1 MPTIEPRVGPTHL
14 ITRQLKANSSIKAFL
29 ATIKEIFSQKGF
41 WIYPVFAIGGI
52 AMFIL
57 FGFLYYLSSILED
70 TYSIQGI
77 WKGILLAIPLSA
89 VCLASFITGKFVG
102 KSKPRMK
109 WCTFTGELLLLASM
123 LLIGVRSSNSLFI
136 LIAILFVSGA
146 GIGIIL
152 PSLDAFIT
160 EGIEKKQ
167 RGTISS
173 LYSSMRFIGVALGPL
188 VTALFINKSA
198 LLFYSFAF
206 FALLC
211 GVLTL
216 IKIKPKA
223 Q

>member
-123 LLIGVRSSNSLFI
+123 LFIPSLF
-136 LIAILFVSGA
+136 
-146 GIGIIL
+146 
-152 PSLDAFIT
+152 
-160 EGIEKKQ
+160 
-167 RGTISS
+167 
-173 LYSSMRFIGVALGPL
+173 
-188 VTALFINKSA
+188 
-198 LLFYSFAF
+198 
-206 FALLC
+206 LLC
-211 GVLTL
+211 FVGF
-216 IKIKPKA
+216 
-223 Q
+223 